1 VVHPVMY
8 MPLSTFFT
16 MSATPQAAM
25 LSATIPA
32 PYAIW
37 RQQDVSSPAQCCN
50 CIQDKSVTA
59 PPPFSDISPQ
69 YSIAMPGFFMSFC
82 YEKRKKTHA
91 FLLGRLSQQFYP
103 TVNILPPCLRRAV

>member
-1 VVHPVMY
+1 MYYNHAPPSADTSMPATLPHFGVVHPVMY

-69 YSIAMPGFFMSFC
+69 YSIAMPGFF
-82 YEKRKKTHA
+82 YE
-91 FLLGRLSQQFYP
+91 FLL
-103 TVNILPPCLRRAV
+103 